1 MEERPPAG
9 PFLNDQKG
17 AKESVKEGDFD
28 FPLLD
33 NPPLKTTN
41 QRGAAA
47 PPLLDVPP
55 KLSYRYV
62 ICTGGLL
69 RNAAGA

>member
-33 NPPLKTTN
+33 NPPLETTKHRGN
-41 QRGAAA
+41 RDPNGAQRSGSIWERRGKGAE
-47 PPLLDVPP
+47 
-55 KLSYRYV
+55 
-62 ICTGGLL
+62 
-69 RNAAGA
+69 RNLAVRPG